1 LPLTL
6 KKVENAPV
14 WMLLTDMTNK
24 KAHPI
29 AKITQI
35 SGYRGEVRLKPLSR
49 YFDELV
55 ETRALSIGYEM
66 DVCRDIKL
74 MQSIGTGKKKRF
86 KFEGV
91 KSRDDAEA
99 LIGQT
104 VFAEHMD
111 GDNADLI
118 SKDLIGYT
126 IVTESGRS
134 VGKLFEILW
143 LPANDVYVIMDG
155 KEEKLIPVI
164 EEIIKGIDHHLRV
177 IVISPMDGLV

>member
-1 LPLTL
+1 
-6 KKVENAPV
+6 
-14 WMLLTDMTNK
+14 MLLTDMPK
-24 KAHPI
+24 KVHPI

-35 SGYRGEVRLKPLSR
+35 SGPRGEVRLKPLSR
-49 YFDELV
+49 YFDEFV

-66 DVCRDIKL
+66 NMCRDIKL
-74 MQSIGTGKKKRF
+74 TKSIGQGKRKRF

-91 KSRDDAEA
+91 LNRDDAEA

-104 VFAEHMD
+104 VYAEHKD

-126 IVTESGRS
+126 IVTESGRV
-134 VGKLFEILW
+134 VGKLSEILW

-155 KEEKLIPVI
+155 KDEKLIPVI
-164 EEIIKGIDHHLRV
+164 EEIIKGIDHLLGV
-177 IVISPMDGLV
+177 IIISPMEGLI